1 MSEAEMEMEPEMKPE
16 KETEVTGARWLDV
29 CLFSKHCLGRGK
41 SLLTRS
47 QNVANVLL
55 LYIFL

>member
-1 MSEAEMEMEPEMKPE
+1 MEMEPEMKPE
-16 KETEVTGARWLDV
+16 KETEAETEETGARWLDV

-55 LYIFL
+55 LYFFL